1 MKKITNSLMPLAAL
15 VLFGTCMVSVFS
27 LLVVLMTSAGFAG
40 GVPLFYYQRLNVA
53 VISVALPIVGTIL
66 FTAILLGLP
75 RKSAEAVRLTIIE
88 GAANLPVSEEG
99 KKEESLAKAAW
110 SKVMAGVEK
119 ALARLDKG
127 EYGVC

>member
-1 MKKITNSLMPLAAL
+1 MKNITNSLMPLAAL

-27 LLVVLMTSAGFAG
+27 LLVVLMTSVGFAG

-99 KKEESLAKAAW
+99 KKEESLAKAA
-110 SKVMAGVEK
+110 
-119 ALARLDKG
+119 
-127 EYGVC
+127 